1 MKRVSTS
8 ERFGSPISLGPAI
21 NTEAGEAAPTLSP
34 DGRTLLFASDREID
48 DPNSYPSGTGW
59 RLYMATRESAYGPF
73 GTPEP
78 LYIRTPG
85 SEATVADAGPSISP
99 DGSTLYFSRE
109 IVIPD
114 TNIWEVPILQG
125 PWARARGPTRGR
137 GERSGRLAAWVL
149 LLRCRLGS
157 GCAAPSVRSGIQPW
171 QLPSQPCPTSQDQ
184 ALVSYH
190 SAGKGDQDRR
200 EGSPALT
207 VRDVSIGGGRRQAR
221 TFWCDPEEN

>member
-114 TNIWEVPILQG
+114 TNIWEVPILRG
-125 PWARARGPTRGR
+125 GHPFCDMTTDFYEKVLGRAP
-137 GERSGRLAAWVL
+137 E
-149 LLRCRLGS
+149 
-157 GCAAPSVRSGIQPW
+157 APPE
-171 QLPSQPCPTSQDQ
+171 
-184 ALVSYH
+184 A
-190 SAGKGDQDRR
+190 
-200 EGSPALT
+200 
-207 VRDVSIGGGRRQAR
+207 
-221 TFWCDPEEN
+221 EENVLDVWQHGYYYYAVDWEVDVRLHLFALAYNLGNSLRSLALPRKIKHWSLT